1 MAGHPTLRCD
11 RARSEDASHLSAD
24 GGFRAGAIAITGRV
38 ARSAVDRT
46 EHDALAGLRATGMRV
61 RRFFLAA
68 LFVFI
73 SRFAFAQGGPPMI
86 TDDPGTP
93 GNGKWE
99 NNLAIAFSHVP
110 NEWSIDAP
118 AIDLNYGWGDHI
130 QLTLQ
135 GGPALLKRSGHG
147 LVGGIGGTEAA
158 VKWRFL
164 DEEKSGFDVSM
175 FPRILFNVL
184 NSSVRRGLAEDGTRF
199 QIPFQA
205 AKKVGPV
212 GLDVEFG
219 PLISSVGGSE
229 FIYGIV
235 AGKELSKTTSL
246 MAEVHATSR
255 VNLSHDVVTLNFGC
269 RHKLSEHAI
278 WIASVGHDVHS
289 GEDAPLALIGYCG
302 VQLLY

>member
-1 MAGHPTLRCD
+1 MRTR
-11 RARSEDASHLSAD
+11 RS
-24 GGFRAGAIAITGRV
+24 
-38 ARSAVDRT
+38 
-46 EHDALAGLRATGMRV
+46 
-61 RRFFLAA
+61 FFAA
-68 LFVFI
+68 LLVFV
-73 SRFAFAQGGPPMI
+73 SRFALAQGGPPMI

-118 AIDLNYGWGDHI
+118 GIDLNYGWGDHI

-135 GGPALLKRSGHG
+135 GGPTLLKRSDHG
-147 LVGGIGGTEAA
+147 LIGGVGGTEAA

-164 DEEKSGFDVSM
+164 DEEKCGADVSM
-175 FPRILFNVL
+175 FPRIIFNVL
-184 NSSVRRGLAEDGTRF
+184 HSSVRRGLAEDGTRF

-205 AKKVGPV
+205 AKKLGPID
-212 GLDVEFG
+212 LDAEFG
-219 PLISSVGGSE
+219 PLISSVGPGE
-229 FIYGIV
+229 LIYGVV
-235 AGKELSKTTSL
+235 AGTEVTKSTSI

-255 VNLSHDVVTLNFGC
+255 TNFTRDVVTLNFGW
-269 RHKLSEHAI
+269 RHKLNDHAI
-278 WIASVGHDVHS
+278 WLASVGHDVHS